1 METVSCGCTV
11 VGIRERIDNL
21 IKRKLG
27 TKTVFMNET
36 MKYDI
41 TWNGTYYCGHDKK
54 SLGARVMR
62 DQYPHTHEDG

>member
-1 METVSCGCTV
+1 MKTVSCGCTG

-21 IKRKLG
+21 IERKRG
-27 TKTVFMNET
+27 TKTVFMNKT

-41 TWNGTYYCGHDKK
+41 TWNGTYYCGHGKK
-54 SLGARVMR
+54 SLAARVMR